1 LEAHVSDEEPEN
13 EEAAAL
19 FFNQIVPGLWV
30 GLLDMIHD
38 LWMRLGDFMEQQS
51 KIYSEVMDV
60 VGTNGPEE
68 GAEEGAEIIP
78 FPQPEEEEE

>member
-1 LEAHVSDEEPEN
+1 MSDKKPEDD
-13 EEAAAL
+13 EAAAL

-60 VGTNGPEE
+60 VGKNDAEE
-68 GAEEGAEIIP
+68 EAEEGAEIIP
-78 FPQPEEEEE
+78 FPQPEEEEED

>member
-1 LEAHVSDEEPEN
+1 
-13 EEAAAL
+13 
-19 FFNQIVPGLWV
+19 
-30 GLLDMIHD
+30 MIHD

-60 VGTNGPEE
+60 VGKNGAEE

-78 FPQPEEEEE
+78 FPQSEEEEED

>member
-1 LEAHVSDEEPEN
+1 MSDEEPEN

-60 VGTNGPEE
+60 VAPND
-68 GAEEGAEIIP
+68 AEEGAEIIP
-78 FPQPEEEEE
+78 FPQPEEEEEED